1 MSTVARSNRLA
12 PKPLAEFVG
21 TFVFIGAG
29 AAAVVRDDFGLAG
42 IAAVALAHGLVIMA
56 FAFAFGSVS
65 GGHMNPAVS
74 VGVLAAGAVRIWNP
88 QKRIDS
94 MAARGP

>member
-1 MSTVARSNRLA
+1 MT
-12 PKPLAEFVG
+12 
-21 TFVFIGAG
+21 I
-29 AAAVVRDDFGLAG
+29 AVDEISVPDS

-65 GGHMNPAVS
+65 GGHINPAVS

-88 QKRIDS
+88 
-94 MAARGP
+94 RGESTTSPVEGPESFRPNIPLGPPGQPAELAPRSTCF